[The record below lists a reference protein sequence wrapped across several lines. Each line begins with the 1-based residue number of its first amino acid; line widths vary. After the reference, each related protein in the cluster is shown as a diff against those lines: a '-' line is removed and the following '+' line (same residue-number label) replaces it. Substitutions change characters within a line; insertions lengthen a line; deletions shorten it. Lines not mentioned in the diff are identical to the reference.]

1 MERQK
6 IKRIDEQREKDKTC
20 RGTKIEKYVEGK
32 ISLPRANATNKR
44 YKNILMDEFVFYYF

>member
-20 RGTKIEKYVEGK
+20 RGTKIEKYVEEK

>member
-20 RGTKIEKYVEGK
+20 RGTNIEGK
-32 ISLPRANATNKR
+32 NSLPRANATNKR